1 VLLAEL
7 EIWHS
12 RPIAP
17 TRRVAL
23 GRYVLPTDPA
33 PGFGGLLLGAIVAA
47 HVDEM
52 DPDFVPELTALLVDL
67 EDGKRIPQPRL
78 RHRFQVDHIGLAKSR
93 HRLVGQGDEIG
104 FEIHSEGSAESQ
116 ILGAAYA
123 AGRLVVGRASVMEV
137 LRRAMR
143 WRGAGLGPD
152 LVNHLSGASGARTRS
167 AGAFAHPELW
177 ALTVLGFDDGT
188 VPAKRDV
195 QRRFRLLVRRNASP
209 TSPKRATSSW
219 HEGTQRSLPDAGR
232 GVVEGPLVAARHRG
246 RGRAAA
252 GDPT

>member
-1 VLLAEL
+1 MLLAEL

-23 GRYVLPTDPA
+23 GRSVLPVDPS
-33 PGFGGLLLGAIVAA
+33 PGFGGLLLGAIVAT
-47 HVDEM
+47 HMDGM

-67 EDGKRIPQPRL
+67 EVGKRIPQPRL
-78 RHRFQVDHIGLAKSR
+78 RHRLQVDHIGLAKSK
-93 HRLVGQGDEIG
+93 HRLLGRGDELD
-104 FEIHSEGSAESQ
+104 FSLVTEGSPESQ

-123 AGRLVVGRASVMEV
+123 AGRLDGDARSSVMEV

-143 WRGAGLGPD
+143 WRGTVGPD
-152 LVNHLSGASGARTRS
+152 LVSHLSGATGVRARS

-177 ALTVLGFDDGT
+177 ALTILGFGDGT

-195 QRRFRLLVRRNASP
+195 QRRFRSLVRDAHP
-209 TSPKRATSSW
+209 DHGAV
-219 HEGTQRSLPDAGR
+219 EVGAAQRIADLS
-232 GVVEGPLVAARHRG
+232 EARDILL
-246 RGRAAA
+246 A
-252 GDPT
+252 

>member
-23 GRYVLPTDPA
+23 GRRVLPVDPA
-33 PGFGGLLLGAIVAA
+33 PGFGGLLLGTVVAVHIA
-47 HVDEM
+47 EM
-52 DPDFVPELTALLVDL
+52 DPDFAPELARLLDDL
-67 EDGKRIPQPRL
+67 LAGRRIPQPRL

-93 HRLVGQGDEIG
+93 HALLGQGDELT
-104 FEIHSEGSAESQ
+104 FALDTQGSAESQ

-123 AGRLVVGRASVMEV
+123 AGRVDRAHRGVVMEV
-137 LRRAMR
+137 LRRAVR
-143 WRGAGLGPD
+143 WHGGDAGPE
-152 LVNHLSGASGARTRS
+152 LVSFLSGATGARSRS

-177 ALTVLGFDDGT
+177 ALTILGFGDGN

-195 QRRFRLLVRRNASP
+195 QRRFRLLVRDA
-209 TSPKRATSSW
+209 
-219 HEGTQRSLPDAGR
+219 HPDAG
-232 GVVEGPLVAARHRG
+232 GEQVGAAQRIADLTEARDILL
-246 RGRAAA
+246 A
-252 GDPT
+252 

>member
-1 VLLAEL
+1 MLLAEL

-23 GRYVLPTDPA
+23 GRRLLPTDPA
-33 PGFGGLLLGAIVAA
+33 PGFGGLLLGAVVAV
-47 HVDEM
+47 HMDQL

-67 EDGKRIPQPRL
+67 EEGRRIPQPRL

-93 HRLVGQGDEIG
+93 HRLLGHGDELD
-104 FEIHSEGSAESQ
+104 FSLVTEGSPASQ

-123 AGRLVVGRASVMEV
+123 AGRLDAAARGPVMEV

-143 WRGAGLGPD
+143 WRGDVGPS
-152 LVNHLSGASGARTRS
+152 LVNHLSGATGARSRS
-167 AGAFAHPELW
+167 VGAFAHPELW
-177 ALTVLGFDDGT
+177 ALSVLGFGDGT

-195 QRRFRLLVRRNASP
+195 QRRFRTLVRDAHP
-209 TSPKRATSSW
+209 DHGALETGAA
-219 HEGTQRSLPDAGR
+219 QRIADLS
-232 GVVEGPLVAARHRG
+232 EARDILL
-246 RGRAAA
+246 A
-252 GDPT
+252 